1 MHNWGG
7 PKLRIILSTT
17 NDNCEMGNTVGG
29 NLTKVSS
36 AKKQTK
42 KKLCLIC
49 IANEFTKS

>member
-1 MHNWGG
+1 
-7 PKLRIILSTT
+7 
-17 NDNCEMGNTVGG
+17 MGNTVGG